1 MSQKQSKRVRAERR
15 KMEQETA
22 EMRRRL
28 AYRERR
34 PPLWNLPAYI
44 KWRMEGMK

>member
-15 KMEQETA
+15 KMQQETA

-28 AYRERR
+28 AYLERR
-34 PPLWNLPAYI
+34 PPLWKLSAYI

>member
-1 MSQKQSKRVRAERR
+1 MSQKQSKRVRTERR

-28 AYRERR
+28 AYLERR
-34 PPLWNLPAYI
+34 PTAWNLSAYI
-44 KWRMEGMK
+44 K